1 MGCTTSTV
9 APNKSYSTPGPSRS
23 DQARRV
29 QESQPEGLVYEDAV
43 DNSSNLFAAIKRGDI
58 PTVQRMLGV
67 AHSADGD
74 STPPTDAVPTQNV
87 NSLLGMWNSTP
98 LIVATQYGQKEIANM
113 LLTESDLGDL
123 NHRNDKGASVLLYA
137 CMEGLTDIVSVVLL
151 FLNYVERRYVHRFF
165 FYTTLTL
172 LLYVPFLF
180 PHYR

>member
-29 QESQPEGLVYEDAV
+29 QETQPEGLVYEDAV

-67 AHSADGD
+67 THNGDGD
-74 STPPTDAVPTQNV
+74 STPSVTMPTVNV

-113 LLTESDLGDL
+113 LLAESDLGDL

-137 CMEGLTDIVSVVLL
+137 CMEGLTDIVRHSAFLCYGSYGSV
-151 FLNYVERRYVHRFF
+151 FRTWGSR
-165 FYTTLTL
+165 T
-172 LLYVPFLF
+172 
-180 PHYR
+180 

>member
-1 MGCTTSTV
+1 MGCTTSTI
-9 APNKSYSTPGPSRS
+9 APNKSYSTPGLSRS

-29 QESQPEGLVYEDAV
+29 QEAQPEGLVYEDAV

-67 AHSADGD
+67 TSGDGD
-74 STPPTDAVPTQNV
+74 STPSVTAPTANV

-113 LLTESDLGDL
+113 LLAESDLGDL

-137 CMEGLTDIVSVVLL
+137 CMEGLTDIVS
-151 FLNYVERRYVHRFF
+151 
-165 FYTTLTL
+165 T
-172 LLYVPFLF
+172 
-180 PHYR
+180 